1 MDSAAETDADLLH
14 RATARDSDA
23 LRTLLKRH
31 GPKVRDAIRGKIDAR
46 WRSLLD
52 EDDLMQVTYL
62 EAFLHIDQLSARTA
76 DSFTGWLIRIANNA
90 LLDAIKGLESQKRP
104 QPARRVQVPDYESS
118 CVALIELLGA
128 TTTTPSRHAAGNEA
142 GRSIEAAL
150 KTLPEDYG
158 TVVRQCD
165 LEGKSAAEVSALMG
179 RSVGAIHMLRARA
192 HAALQ
197 SRLGAPSNYFS
208 DTP

>member
-1 MDSAAETDADLLH
+1 MDSAAESDADLLQ
-14 RATARDSDA
+14 RAAARDADA
-23 LRTLLKRH
+23 LRILLKRH
-31 GPKVRDAIRGKIDAR
+31 GPQVRNAIRGKIDTR
-46 WRSLLD
+46 WRSILD

-62 EAFLHIDQLSARTA
+62 EAFLHIDQLNARTA

-90 LLDAIKGLESQKRP
+90 LLDAVKGIESQKRP
-104 QPARRVQVPDYESS
+104 HPARRVQTPDHESS
-118 CVALIELLGA
+118 CAALIELLGA
-128 TTTTPSRHAAGNEA
+128 TTTTPSRYAAGNEA

-179 RSVGAIHMLRARA
+179 RSIGAVHMLRARA

-197 SRLGAPSNYFS
+197 TRLGASSNFFS
-208 DTP
+208 DSP